1 MPHVIIECSE
11 NLAQIVSL
19 DDVVH
24 RLHEAALATG
34 VFPLGG
40 LRTRVHVARQYR
52 IADGDPRHVF
62 MHVQLRIGKGRDVAT
77 RKRASEQMFT
87 ALREAMALA
96 TAATTVALSLEI
108 VEIDSDTGHNYN
120 TIHEDLEGRPAAG
133 RAAD

>member
-19 DDVVH
+19 DDVVR

-40 LRTRVHVARQYR
+40 LRTRVHVAQQYR

-120 TIHEDLEGRPAAG
+120 TIHEYLEGRPAAR
-133 RAAD
+133 RAGG